1 MGLIQ
6 GFEGDFDGSIET
18 LQQVMNEYPNAVA
31 VRYDLAMSQ
40 QMLGYEEEAV
50 SNFLEVLRQDP
61 NHENA
66 QKQLSY
72 YQ

>member
-6 GFEGDFDGSIET
+6 GFEGDFDGSIAT
-18 LQQVMNEYPNAVA
+18 LQAVVNEYPDAVA

-50 SNFLEVLRQDP
+50 SNFLEVLRRDP

-66 QKQLSY
+66 QKQLAY